1 MKEKI
6 IDLVSDRLVEFQVY
20 IDDVFVSVEEG
31 KKLLNIVLDSNSV
44 IIDLNLITEA
54 SRVINQI
61 IDKNNV
67 LDDDIYEVDIYS
79 KEKEK
84 INMNGKE
91 FLKALNNIVKEKI
104 SIQKWCMMLWN

>member
-6 IDLVSDRLVEFQVY
+6 IDLVSDHLVEFQVY

-79 KEKEK
+79 KEKGED
-84 INMNGKE
+84 
-91 FLKALNNIVKEKI
+91 
-104 SIQKWCMMLWN
+104 

>member
-6 IDLVSDRLVEFQVY
+6 IDLVSDYLGEFQVY

-31 KKLLNIVLDSNSV
+31 KKILNIVLDSDV
-44 IIDLNLITEA
+44 GVIDLNLITEA

-61 IDKNNV
+61 IDRNNV

-79 KEKEK
+79 KEKGED
-84 INMNGKE
+84 
-91 FLKALNNIVKEKI
+91 
-104 SIQKWCMMLWN
+104 